1 MRLCRNTVQKAGDS
15 IVQYVV
21 DNPSAVWFI
30 GPLSAAP
37 TGLVFKEVLMKQ
49 ANNKKKEDTD
59 GRVYNAVEEDEEK
72 ALIPKLEQQ
81 EVSKNGD

>member
-1 MRLCRNTVQKAGDS
+1 
-15 IVQYVV
+15 
-21 DNPSAVWFI
+21 
-30 GPLSAAP
+30 
-37 TGLVFKEVLMKQ
+37 MKQ

-81 EVSKNGD
+81 ELSKNGD